1 MMNKIVRSL
10 AIAVDSLEP
19 TTVAEAVSD
28 AEKDNLLT
36 PILIAVAALVAVAL
50 VIIVIKSHP
59 IEKIRAKSL
68 KKKKDKEEKARNQ
81 ELERLHEIK
90 RKNKRK

>member
-36 PILIAVAALVAVAL
+36 PIIIAVAALVAVAL
-50 VIIVIKSHP
+50 VIIVIKSQP

-68 KKKKDKEEKARNQ
+68 KKKKEKEEKARNQ